1 MCATDSDRRGPRRA
15 LALPLLLAL
24 ALVACDRGPKPP
36 AATPPEVLAAR
47 DRAAALFAE
56 EYVTE
61 AEAVLLPL
69 LDRRPVDPDD
79 LVAVAICRLAGNLG
93 GQDVEPLVE
102 LLERAA
108 KLAPEDPRV
117 HFNLGRLRYGW
128 GTDWELAL
136 VDLRRARELAPGDVP
151 TRIFLAQLLVNL
163 AREDGDNSRLD
174 EAAALLAEVREA
186 GLEGAGSWYLT
197 ALYVSWELA
206 LDRDRRDEAAAYLA
220 EFRELEARGIPKP
233 TPTDIQRGNLGRL
246 VPPAP
251 ESAPAA
257 ALAPPQL
264 GDSIA
269 IAGAD
274 IVGDWQK
281 LELVTASALWRGL
294 TAKDLGVEPPAGRS
308 AETYFVAGDVG
319 PASVLASDGTRILLV
334 DAGEGTGA
342 TAWEVRALWGS
353 PHTQVLAVDLDA
365 DWEDRSAREPGTSL
379 AEWITVGPSGPLEVR
394 RGDGSAQLPAEAAL
408 TFGLEAGA
416 RDLIAVDLDHEGDL
430 DLVLVDGAGR
440 PRYLRSDGAAVDT
453 SRRVG
458 EVSGT
463 FETVELAAPAGSFAW
478 VMPEDFDDDGDTDLM
493 FGGPDRMVWLDSLRR
508 DRFEDRSGD
517 LPSGADT
524 STKPL
529 VGDFDGDGF
538 PDLWMPASGQFLRS
552 RFGNGFALE
561 APKAGLPVPP
571 RGAPH
576 VLADIDL
583 DGAADALW
591 IDGTGNLVGILALG
605 QSTQR
610 ALKPLALGA
619 KPGPLLVADVD
630 GDLGLEVVYVDRE
643 GRLAARRLVGQAGEG
658 LRLALRGIKDT
669 SRGVGAKVEVR
680 AGAHYQRLRWQGEPM
695 LIGLAQNAA
704 ADVVRVTWPNGVVQT
719 LLDARPGETRVL
731 EQTEGLIGSC
741 PFLYTF
747 DGERFV
753 FVTDVLG
760 ITPLGLPMAPGML
773 VPPDSDEY
781 VLVRGEQ
788 LRPKDGELVMQF
800 TEELREVT
808 YLDQARLLAID
819 HPIGTEVYPN
829 ERFTFPPFPV
839 HEVHQ
844 VEAPLAPL
852 AAVDQAG
859 RDWAA
864 ELAAEDNRFAVPFEA
879 QRGQFMGLATPH
891 SLELSFDP
899 ASVAGA
905 ERLRLVMCGWFYWTD
920 ASVNMAAARHP
931 DVEFVPPILEVPD
944 GKGGW
949 RAAGP
954 PIGFPA
960 GKLKTMV
967 IDVTELLVKE
977 DPRLRLTSTLRLY
990 WDAIRLD
997 TTSGTGER
1005 RETVLEPKRALLW
1018 ERGFSETVWLHEEER
1033 LEWFDWER
1041 LAQEPRWNQHPGL
1054 YTRFGDVLEL
1064 VGATDN
1070 RFVILGAGDA
1080 LELAFDARELPPV
1093 PEGWRRDYLVYFSGW
1108 AKDRDPNTEEALFV
1122 EPLPFHGMSGY
1133 PYGADENYP
1142 ETPELDDYRRE
1153 WNTRGA
1159 KQWIEPIAPHAGR
1172 AKSTP

>member
-1 MCATDSDRRGPRRA
+1 MCATDSDRRGPRRN

-102 LLERAA
+102 LLERARE
-108 KLAPEDPRV
+108 LAPDDPRV

-136 VDLRRARELAPGDVP
+136 RDLRRARELAPGDVP
-151 TRIFLAQLLVNL
+151 TRIFLAQLLINL
-163 AREDGDNSRLD
+163 AREDGDASRLD
-174 EAAALLAEVREA
+174 DAAALLAEVREA

-246 VPPAP
+246 VPPEP
-251 ESAPAA
+251 ESNAAPVLSPPTLGAPI
-257 ALAPPQL
+257 AL
-264 GDSIA
+264 
-269 IAGAD
+269 AGAD
-274 IVGDWQK
+274 LVGDWQR
-281 LELVTASALWRGL
+281 LVLGTERATWRGL
-294 TAKDLGVEPPAGRS
+294 TAKDLGVPPPPGRS
-308 AETYFVAGDVG
+308 AETYFVAGEVG
-319 PASVLASDGTRILLV
+319 PAGVLASDGARAILV
-334 DAGEGTGA
+334 EPPDDRENGA
-342 TAWEVRALWGS
+342 WSAREILAA
-353 PHTQVLAVDLDA
+353 PHGAVLGADLDG
-365 DWEDRSAREPGTSL
+365 DWEDRTAREPGVSQ
-379 AEWITVGPSGPLEVR
+379 AEWLHVPTSGAIVSV
-394 RGDGSAQLPAEAAL
+394 DGSFRLGYEPP
-408 TFGLEAGA
+408 GGV
-416 RDLIAVDLDHEGDL
+416 RDWLAVDLDHEGDL
-430 DLVLVDGAGR
+430 DLLLLDGAGQFH
-440 PRYLRSDGAAVDT
+440 YLRSDGAEVTGAGAE
-453 SRRVG
+453 RRS
-458 EVSGT
+458 EYR
-463 FETVELAAPAGSFAW
+463 FEPVPLGAPAGPYEW
-478 VMPEDFDDDGDTDLM
+478 VVAEDFDDDGDTDILL
-493 FGGPDRMVWLDSLRR
+493 GGPDRMVWLDSLRR
-508 DRFEDRSGD
+508 DRFRDQSER
-517 LPSGADT
+517 LPKGVDGAAR
-524 STKPL
+524 PL

-538 PDLWMPASGQFLRS
+538 PDLWMPASGQLLRS
-552 RFGNGFALE
+552 RFGGGFALE
-561 APKAGLPVPP
+561 AEQSGAPRPP
-571 RGAPH
+571 RNAP
-576 VLADIDL
+576 VELADVDL
-583 DGAADALW
+583 DGSADAVW
-591 IDGTGNLVGILALG
+591 IDGRGDLVGLLALG
-605 QSTQR
+605 QTHQR
-610 ALKPLALGA
+610 ALAPLPLAA
-619 KPGPLLVADVD
+619 RPGPLLVADVD
-630 GDLGLEVVYVDRE
+630 GDLSLEVVHVDRA
-643 GRLAARRLVGQAGEG
+643 GRLAARRLHGQGGRG

-680 AGAHYQRLRWQGEPM
+680 AGAHYQKLRWYGEPV
-695 LIGLAQNAA
+695 LIGLGQNAA

-719 LLDARPGETRVL
+719 LLDARAGETRVL

-819 HPIGTEVYPN
+819 HPIGTEVFPN

-859 RDWAA
+859 RDWAT

-899 ASVAGA
+899 ASVADA

-931 DVEFVPPILEVPD
+931 DVEFVPPMLEVPD

-967 IDVTELLVKE
+967 LDVTDLLVKE

-997 TTSGTGER
+997 TTPGAGER
-1005 RETVLEPKRALLW
+1005 RETALEPKRAQLW
-1018 ERGFSETVWLHEEER
+1018 ERGFSQTVWLHEEER
-1033 LEWFDWER
+1033 LEWFDWEQ
-1041 LAQEPRWNQHPGL
+1041 LAEEPRWNQHPGL

-1070 RFVILGAGDA
+1070 RFAILGAGDA

-1093 PEGWRRDYLVYFSGW
+1093 PDGWRRDYLVYFSGW

-1133 PYGADENYP
+1133 PYGADEKYP
-1142 ETPELDDYRRE
+1142 ETPELDDYRRV

-1159 KQWIEPIAPHAGR
+1159 KQWIESIAPHAGR
-1172 AKSTP
+1172 AKSNP